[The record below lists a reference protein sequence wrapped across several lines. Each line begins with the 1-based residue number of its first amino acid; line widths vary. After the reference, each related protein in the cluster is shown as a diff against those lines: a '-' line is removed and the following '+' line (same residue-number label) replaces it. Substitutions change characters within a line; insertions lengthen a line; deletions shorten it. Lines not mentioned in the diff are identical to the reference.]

1 MDQFTCPKI
10 GPDKYIGCIIK
21 YRQMQK
27 VKYTV
32 CPIWKS
38 LTLFYNYGEANYIL
52 ALSKAVFS
60 MILAYILI
68 FENFFGFRDR

>member
-1 MDQFTCPKI
+1 MKAHSI
-10 GPDKYIGCIIK
+10 IIHERGPQVDPIIAGFFK
-21 YRQMQK
+21 GT
-27 VKYTV
+27 TV